1 MNRAH
6 RPLDRHI
13 ANVAAELFYRHGIHN
28 VGVDRV
34 ALSAEVTKRTLY
46 RYFPSKDVL
55 IAAALRYSPKVRL
68 PADGTP
74 AEQIIGA
81 FRAVADFLR
90 DSEYRGCPYV
100 VAAAELTDANHPARH
115 IVREHIAARKRWF
128 TDRAREAGAAAPEL
142 LGEQLNVLFDGV
154 LGNGAKVGPS
164 SAADAAITA
173 AAVLLAH
180 SLGASLGA
188 VRAARDLETPRSRR
202 SFPPSR

>member
-13 ANVAAELFYRHGIHN
+13 ANVAAELFYQHGIHN

-34 ALSAEVTKRTLY
+34 ALEAEVTKRTLY
-46 RYFPSKDVL
+46 RYFPSKDAL

-68 PADGTP
+68 PSEGDP
-74 AEQIIGA
+74 AEQIVSA
-81 FRAVADFLR
+81 FRAVADFLH
-90 DSEYRGCPYV
+90 DSAYRGCPYV

-115 IVREHIAARKRWF
+115 IVRDHISARKRWF
-128 TDRAREAGAAAPEL
+128 IDRAREAGVAAPEL

-164 SAADAAITA
+164 GAAEAAIA
-173 AAVLLAH
+173 AARVLLAH
-180 SLGASLGA
+180 ALTRIAPAPENRPAGYPIQAGRSL
-188 VRAARDLETPRSRR
+188 
-202 SFPPSR
+202 